1 MNMNER
7 IRTHIEELFENA
19 PSNKKITELK
29 EELLSNSN
37 SKYDDLLSSGFS
49 TDDAYKTV
57 ISGIGDV
64 SSLIE
69 QLKSESQVDSVK
81 IEEGRKKSALLV
93 SIGVGILIL
102 AVAVEVFFADILNK
116 EEIGLFMMLLIA
128 AFGVGILIYN
138 SMTRVQYNKKDDS
151 FVEEFKQRNLENSQ
165 SKGMR
170 AAISGI
176 LWPIIFIT
184 YFLVS
189 FSTGFWHISWV
200 IFIAGACIE
209 GVISLL
215 FEIQKGDKK

>member
-1 MNMNER
+1 MNER

-19 PSNKKITELK
+19 PNIKKITELK

-37 SKYDDLLSSGFS
+37 SKYDDLLAGGASP
-49 TDDAYKTV
+49 DDAYKTV

-64 SSLIE
+64 TGLIE
-69 QLKSESQVDSVK
+69 QLKSERQADSVM

-93 SIGVGILIL
+93 SIGVGILIM
-102 AVAVEVFFADILNK
+102 AVAAEIFF
-116 EEIGLFMMLLIA
+116 EEICKLEGVGTFVMVVMA
-128 AFGVGILIYN
+128 AFGVGILVYN
-138 SMTRVQYNKKDDS
+138 FMTKVQYNKKEDT
-151 FVEEFKQRNLENSQ
+151 FVEEFKQRKMESSQ

-170 AAISGI
+170 AALSGI
-176 LWPIIFIT
+176 LWPLIFIT

-189 FSTGFWHISWV
+189 FITEAWYISWI

-215 FEIQKGDKK
+215 LELKKGE